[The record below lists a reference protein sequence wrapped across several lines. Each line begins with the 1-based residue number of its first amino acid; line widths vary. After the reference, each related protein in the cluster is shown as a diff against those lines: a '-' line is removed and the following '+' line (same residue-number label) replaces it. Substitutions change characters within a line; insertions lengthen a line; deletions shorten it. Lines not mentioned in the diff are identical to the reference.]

1 MKEKAYS
8 HGTISSIDEQST
20 AAIDDRIVVMKKND
34 YDLLKWR
41 IESLERDMK
50 IYRKLVFSHLKL
62 VFSHISN
69 MNAHKEGFRR

>member
-8 HGTISSIDEQST
+8 HGTISSIDEEST

-50 IYRKLVFSHLKL
+50 IYRELVFSHMN
-62 VFSHISN
+62 N
-69 MNAHKEGFRR
+69 MNAHMEGFRR